1 MMSTSVHFKV
11 PDNQLQSLNSYQ
23 RRVQASMEKL
33 TMPDWFK
40 TSSRSPSAPPTPRL
54 PTSNSTP
61 AQLTSSWRSSTLSS
75 QPGWR
80 RQGSVTA
87 SSRSSTLERKT
98 STMSS
103 QDYRSRMSTLT
114 STSSTSSQRTPVKP
128 VYLGWRS
135 QERLDTGPSYLTT
148 PAQRLASSAL
158 EFKSKIDVTK
168 NSTIKPKDVDNVQ
181 TNIKEVTDAIMNFC
195 KSSINAKE
203 YGDEENM
210 DGDSGIDRSEDFT
223 QEVLSEITVRD
234 GKSLYSF

>member
-1 MMSTSVHFKV
+1 MSNSFREKV

-33 TMPDWFK
+33 TMCDWFK

-54 PTSNSTP
+54 ASSNSTP
-61 AQLTSSWRSSTLSS
+61 EKLTSSWRSSTLSS
-75 QPGWR
+75 QPVWR
-80 RQGSVTA
+80 RQASVTL

-114 STSSTSSQRTPVKP
+114 STSSNSSQQTPVKP

-135 QERLDTGPSYLTT
+135 QERLDTGPFYVTT

-158 EFKSKIDVTK
+158 EAKHKLDVTK
-168 NSTIKPKDVDNVQ
+168 KATIKDVDNVQ

-195 KSSINAKE
+195 KSSLSDKE
-203 YGDEENM
+203 YGEEQNI

-223 QEVLSEITVRD
+223 QEVLSEITIRD

>member
-1 MMSTSVHFKV
+1 MMTTSAYFKV

-54 PTSNSTP
+54 STSNSTP

-80 RQGSVTA
+80 RHGSVTS

-114 STSSTSSQRTPVKP
+114 SASSTSHRTPVKP

-158 EFKSKIDVTK
+158 EFKTKIDVTK
-168 NSTIKPKDVDNVQ
+168 NTTIKAKDVDNVQ

-195 KSSINAKE
+195 KSSISDKE
-203 YGDEENM
+203 CGDEENM

>member
-1 MMSTSVHFKV
+1 MMSPHVKV

-33 TMPDWFK
+33 TMCDWFK
-40 TSSRSPSAPPTPRL
+40 TASRSPSAPPTPRL
-54 PTSNSTP
+54 PSSNSTP
-61 AQLTSSWRSSTLSS
+61 ERLTSSWRSSTLSS

-80 RQGSVTA
+80 RQGSVTS

-103 QDYRSRMSTLT
+103 QEYRSRMSTLT
-114 STSSTSSQRTPVKP
+114 STHSTSSHHTPVKP

-135 QERLDTGPSYLTT
+135 QERLDSGASYVTT
-148 PAQRLASSAL
+148 PAQRLASTAL
-158 EFKSKIDVTK
+158 EVKLKIDVTK
-168 NSTIKPKDVDNVQ
+168 NTTIKDVDNVQ

-195 KSSINAKE
+195 KSSISDKDCGE
-203 YGDEENM
+203 EENV

-223 QEVLSEITVRD
+223 QDVLSEITVRN

>member
-1 MMSTSVHFKV
+1 MSTSLRVKV

-33 TMPDWFK
+33 TMCDWFK

-54 PTSNSTP
+54 ASSNSTP
-61 AQLTSSWRSSTLSS
+61 EKLTSSWRSSTLSS
-75 QPGWR
+75 QPGWSR
-80 RQGSVTA
+80 RQASVTL

-114 STSSTSSQRTPVKP
+114 STSSNSSQQTPVKP

-148 PAQRLASSAL
+148 PAQRLASSTL
-158 EFKSKIDVTK
+158 DFKNKLAK
-168 NSTIKPKDVDNVQ
+168 NTSIKDVDNVQ
-181 TNIKEVTDAIMNFC
+181 TNLKEVTDAIMNFC
-195 KSSINAKE
+195 KSSISDKE
-203 YGDEENM
+203 LGDEDNI

-223 QEVLSEITVRD
+223 QEVFSEITVRE